1 MSENIKIYLY
11 DVTVYDKNNEF
22 IKCIQNQTMKDIE
35 RLKQTFKNKEYV
47 RYKLVT
53 VKTIKK

>member
-35 RLKQTFKNKEYV
+35 RLKQTF
-47 RYKLVT
+47 
-53 VKTIKK
+53 